1 MPDRGGE
8 QGEKGIYSPVSDAAS
23 RSRPGTRRFM
33 KYQHRV
39 LGMLSLL
46 SVITYLDRVCIAV
59 AGPRMQDALHISP
72 EAWGWVTSVFFLS
85 YSAFE
90 IPTGAL
96 GDRIGPRRVL
106 TRVVT
111 WWSAFTALTGTVSSY
126 YALLVVRF
134 CFGAGEAGA
143 YPNASA
149 VIARW
154 IPVAKRTRAWGI
166 VWMTAQVGAAFSPLL
181 VVPIQIRYGWR
192 APFFVFGVI
201 GVVWSVAWYVWFRD
215 SPHEKAGV
223 TQAELHEIGSAPA
236 LQQHGMP
243 WAMALRIPAL
253 WRIAG
258 IGACYVYALGFFQ
271 SWLQTYLV
279 RGRGFTEAA
288 LVLSSL
294 TYVVGA
300 TANGLG
306 GVVGDWMVRRYGLRN
321 GRRWIG
327 MAGLSVAALSMTAA
341 IVAPSGNLALVL
353 LSCAYGGI
361 LFQQPTL
368 CALCNDVGRKN
379 AGAVFGFMNT
389 AANVASAISA
399 VVFGY
404 LVGYS
409 GNYNTPFIPMVALLA
424 LGALLWLQADPTRE
438 LFPEEPRDESRDE
451 RTPMS
456 YEATGVR

>member
-1 MPDRGGE
+1 
-8 QGEKGIYSPVSDAAS
+8 
-23 RSRPGTRRFM
+23 M

-106 TRVVT
+106 TRVVA
-111 WWSAFTALTGTVSSY
+111 WWSAFTALTGTVSNY
-126 YALLVVRF
+126 HVLLLVRF

-192 APFFVFGVI
+192 APFFVFGVV

-215 SPHEKAGV
+215 SPREKAGI

-243 WAMALRIPAL
+243 WAVALRIPAL
-253 WRIAG
+253 WRIAA

-288 LVLSSL
+288 LILSSL

-306 GVVGDWMVRRYGLRN
+306 GFVGDWMVRRYGLRN

-404 LVGYS
+404 LVGYF

-438 LFPEEPRDESRDE
+438 LFPEEPRDESRDK

>member
-1 MPDRGGE
+1 
-8 QGEKGIYSPVSDAAS
+8 
-23 RSRPGTRRFM
+23 M

-59 AGPRMQDALHISP
+59 AGPRMQDALDISP

-106 TRVVT
+106 TRIVS
-111 WWSAFTALTGTVSSY
+111 WWSAFTVLTGTVSNY
-126 YALLVVRF
+126 FVLLLVRF

-149 VIARW
+149 VIGRW
-154 IPVAKRTRAWGI
+154 MPVTTRARAWGT
-166 VWMTAQVGAAFSPLL
+166 VWMTSQVGAAMSPLL
-181 VVPIQIRYGWR
+181 VVPIQVRYGWR
-192 APFFVFGVI
+192 APFFVFGFVGI
-201 GVVWSVAWYVWFRD
+201 VWSLAWYAWFRD
-215 SPHEKAGV
+215 SPQEKAGV
-223 TQAELHEIGSAPA
+223 TEAELREIGPPPPVQPHGLPWTTA
-236 LQQHGMP
+236 L
-243 WAMALRIPAL
+243 PAL

-258 IGACYVYALGFFQ
+258 FCACYLYALGFFV

-279 RGRGFTEAA
+279 KGRGFTEAA

-300 TANGLG
+300 TANAAGGLA
-306 GVVGDWMVRRYGLRN
+306 GDWMVRRHGLRN
-321 GRRWIG
+321 GRRWLG
-327 MAGLSVAALSMTAA
+327 VAGLGAAALFLAAA
-341 IVAPSGNLALVL
+341 IVAPSGNVALVF

-361 LFQQPTL
+361 LFQQPIISAVCL
-368 CALCNDVGRKN
+368 DVGRTH

-389 AANVASAISA
+389 AGNAASALSA

-404 LVGYS
+404 MVSYF
-409 GNYNTPFIPMVALLA
+409 GNYNAPFVPMVAMLS
-424 LGALLWLQADPTRE
+424 LGAGLWLQVDATRE
-438 LFPEEPRDESRDE
+438 LFPDE
-451 RTPMS
+451 RPAESLHWPSRPAEARLATECWTP
-456 YEATGVR
+456 TGQMNP